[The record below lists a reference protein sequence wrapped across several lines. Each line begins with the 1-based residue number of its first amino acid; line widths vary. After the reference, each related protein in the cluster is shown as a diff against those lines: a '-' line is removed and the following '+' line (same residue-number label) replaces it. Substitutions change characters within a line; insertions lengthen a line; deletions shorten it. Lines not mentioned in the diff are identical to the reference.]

1 MVSDERIAIR
11 VEMWNDENFER
22 VLKLVL
28 VLLLLLVLLFL

>member
-22 VLKLVL
+22 VLKLVS
-28 VLLLLLVLLFL
+28 VLLLLVLLFL